1 MKSENLVYQMQQKE
15 IREMNEKMRSERER
29 LKDDIILIR
38 ANMEKERE
46 DMRSATKHE
55 GEVHKR

>member
-55 GEVHKR
+55 GEAHKR